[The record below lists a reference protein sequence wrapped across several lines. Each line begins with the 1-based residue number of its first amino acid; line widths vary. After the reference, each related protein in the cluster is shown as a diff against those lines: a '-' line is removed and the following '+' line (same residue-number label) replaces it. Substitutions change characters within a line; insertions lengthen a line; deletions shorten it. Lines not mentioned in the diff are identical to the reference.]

1 MFSMWLRVLI
11 LGFRRI
17 FDVSGIQ
24 EDFELIFWID
34 FQSETKVLH
43 DG

>member
-1 MFSMWLRVLI
+1 MFSMWLGVLI
-11 LGFRRI
+11 QDFRGI
-17 FDVSGIQ
+17 LDVSGIQ

-34 FQSETKVLH
+34 FQFETKVLH